1 MKKIELHVHLDGSV
15 REDTLREILLEK
27 GIETTPSFHVDNSCQ
42 DLNDYLEKFDY
53 PIMVMQTKENLER
66 ISYELTCD
74 LKNDD
79 VIYAEIRFAPIKH
92 LKENLSLDEVVSAVL
107 NGLNKGEIKTRLIL
121 CCMRDSSLEDNI
133 KIVDLAFKYSCA
145 IDLAG
150 AEAVYDTKNFES
162 LFDYVKKLDIPYTI
176 HAGEAVG
183 KDSILSAISFKTKRI
198 GHGVK
203 DVDDEIIELYKNN
216 NITLEVCPTS
226 NLNTNLVS
234 NIEDYPIY
242 NLYKSGV
249 KVTINTD
256 NRTVSNTTL
265 SKEYDLLKKNFP
277 FTDKDFIM
285 MNNYAIDAA
294 FLNEDEKN
302 ELKKLINS

>member
-27 GIETTPSFHVDNSCQ
+27 GIETTSSFHVDNSCQ

-162 LFDYVKKLDIPYTI
+162 LFDYVKKIDIPYTI

-249 KVTINTD
+249 NVTINTD